1 MYPSKDAQPI
11 VTLSMPSLRADQKS
25 PLSLEVPHPV
35 PWRRQSI
42 APVIP
47 IMRGHTEKRQ
57 PHWLCKCLSSQ
68 KIHAAGRFILRMRLM
83 RCSWPARQ
91 RTWRSGIDRLLPR
104 GRVLP
109 YGGKLAPPLNYLQGP
124 QFNPRRVQVL
134 YAVFGGRFL
143 AISTHWGLS
152 RLP

>member
-57 PHWLCKCLSSQ
+57 PHWLCKCLASQ
-68 KIHAAGRFILRMRLM
+68 KIHAAGRFIPRMRLTV
-83 RCSWPARQ
+83 AR
-91 RTWRSGIDRLLPR
+91 GPR
-104 GRVLP
+104 GSERGVPVLIVCCR
-109 YGGKLAPPLNYLQGP
+109 GGAFYLMEA
-124 QFNPRRVQVL
+124 N
-134 YAVFGGRFL
+134 
-143 AISTHWGLS
+143 
-152 RLP
+152 